1 MSITVREHNLIL
13 QSLKAQDQKIVT
25 YRSIRLLLIRDAMP
39 VQPAINHSLKPRN
52 LDGPSH
58 TLNGRAPQPDFH
70 SVL

>member
-1 MSITVREHNLIL
+1 
-13 QSLKAQDQKIVT
+13 
-25 YRSIRLLLIRDAMP
+25 MP

-70 SVL
+70 SVALNFKGWPRSVRGYSGLHL